1 MKVTD
6 VARPI
11 GDGESDRGSGEA
23 ATAASQGGYEGEL
36 TMPPINQSVRAR
48 AKSSTVRRAMPGRRI
63 VTVIAAVASCALMIP
78 SVADAATGTPAAKRQ
93 SLTAYSGSA
102 WGSRVKVGHLAN
114 SGKTATVPMCT
125 TVAGRSHR
133 KTLAGLRL
141 GTLGR
146 IGAVHTSTR
155 SANDSGTNSTR
166 ATSTTA
172 TTSLLGVV
180 RFSALRTTA
189 TMTHGSAGYDGAG
202 SVHFVDLRIAGRS
215 ITATP
220 GRGMT
225 IRVPGLITVELN
237 VQHQSDGLG
246 LHRMSVTAMRI
257 SIQPNHIGLPR
268 GTIVIGHADAALHEP
283 TTRFATGMAYGT
295 RVHALGVVKSVD
307 TAPIFLPCGGTAG
320 ARIGNSTAALHLPG
334 RIRVR
339 VVHSHGRSWESD
351 QNTNVITRSQVA
363 GVHLLGNAIV
373 VSAITA
379 TAKVQRGGGALSS
392 DGSGAT
398 LLGLKINGRA
408 HRGRVHPNTA
418 IDVLGLG
425 TIYLNRVVTRPGGVQ
440 VIALQVVLG
449 RARSGLPKGAVINV
463 GFAQAGVRA
472 H

>member
-1 MKVTD
+1 MVTD

-23 ATAASQGGYEGEL
+23 ATAVSQGGYEGEL

-48 AKSSTVRRAMPGRRI
+48 AKFSTARAKPGRWI
-63 VTVIAAVASCALMIP
+63 VSVIAAVASCALMIP
-78 SVADAATGTPAAKRQ
+78 AVADAATGTTAAERA

-133 KTLAGLRL
+133 KTLAGLNL
-141 GTLGR
+141 GTLGH
-146 IGAVHTSTR
+146 IGAVHTSMR
-155 SANDSGTNSTR
+155 SGSNSGANSTL

-172 TTSLLGVV
+172 TTSLLSVV
-180 RFSALRTTA
+180 RFSAVRTTA
-189 TMTHGSAGYDGAG
+189 TMTQRAAGYDGAG

-220 GRGMT
+220 GRGLT

-237 VQHQSDGLG
+237 VQHRSDTLG
-246 LHRMSVTAMRI
+246 LHRMSVTAMKI
-257 SIQPNHIGLPR
+257 TILPNQVGLPR

-295 RVHALGVVKSVD
+295 RVNALGVAKSVD

-334 RIRVR
+334 EIRVG
-339 VVHSHGRSWESD
+339 VVQSRGRSWEMD
-351 QNTNVITRSQVA
+351 RNTNVITRSQVA

-379 TAKVQRGGGALSS
+379 TAKVQRGGGALSR

-408 HRGRVHPNTA
+408 HRGRVRPNTT
-418 IDVLGLG
+418 IDALGIG
-425 TIYLNRVVTRPGGVQ
+425 TIHLNRVVTRPGGVQ

>member
-1 MKVTD
+1 
-6 VARPI
+6 
-11 GDGESDRGSGEA
+11 
-23 ATAASQGGYEGEL
+23 
-36 TMPPINQSVRAR
+36 MPPINLSARAR
-48 AKSSTVRRAMPGRRI
+48 AKSSTVLRARPGRRI
-63 VTVIAAVASCALMIP
+63 VTGIAVVASCALMIP
-78 SVADAATGTPAAKRQ
+78 SVADAATSPTAAKRA

-102 WGSRVKVGHLAN
+102 WGSRVKVGDLAN

-133 KTLAGLRL
+133 KTLAGLNL
-141 GTLGR
+141 GVLGR
-146 IGAVHTSTR
+146 IGVVHTSMR
-155 SANDSGTNSTR
+155 STSRSGTNSTR

-189 TMTHGSAGYDGAG
+189 TMTHRAGGYDGAG
-202 SVHFVDLRIAGRS
+202 SVHFVGLRIAGHS

-220 GRGMT
+220 GRGLT
-225 IRVPGLITVELN
+225 IRVPGLISVELN
-237 VQHQSDGLG
+237 VQHQFGTLG

-257 SIQPNHIGLPR
+257 TILRNHVGLPR

-320 ARIGNSTAALHLPG
+320 ARIRNSTAALHLRG
-334 RIRVR
+334 QIRVG

-351 QNTNVITRSQVA
+351 QNTNVVTQSQVA
-363 GVHLLGNAIV
+363 GVHLLDNAIV

-379 TAKVQRGGGALSS
+379 TAKVQRGGGALSR

-398 LLGLKINGRA
+398 LLGLEINGRA
-408 HRGRVHPNTA
+408 HRGRVRPNTA
-418 IDVLGLG
+418 IDVLGIG
-425 TIYLNRVVTRPGGVQ
+425 TIYLNRVVRRPSGVQ

-463 GFAQAGVRA
+463 GYAQAGVRA